1 MSKNL
6 NPIEAILSDYTI
18 AILDGALATE
28 LERHGCNL
36 DDPLWSAR
44 ILLDQPELIYQVHYD
59 YFQAGADVAI
69 TASYQA
75 TIEGFLS
82 RGIEEGEAIGL
93 IKSTVELAKKARD
106 DFWRENAQPERPK
119 PLVAASVGPY
129 GAFLA
134 DGSEYR
140 GDYGVTDETLEQFHR
155 ARLMALI
162 ESGADVLAIETIPSL
177 QEAKVIGEL
186 LKEFPD
192 MYAWL
197 SFTLKDETSISDGT
211 PLEACAEIFEN
222 HDQIAAIGIN
232 CAPIALVTKAIVRLS
247 EHTKKPI
254 IVYPNS
260 GEAYDPEHKTWSG
273 TKECVELHLA
283 AEEWFQAG
291 ARLIGGCCR
300 TEPHHIQKLAKRR
313 GEFNAITT

>member
-6 NPIEAILSDYTI
+6 NPIEAILSEHSI
-18 AILDGALATE
+18 AVLDGALATE
-28 LERHGCNL
+28 LERHGCDL

-82 RGIEEGEAIGL
+82 RGIEEKEALRL
-93 IKSTVELAKKARD
+93 IKSTVELANKARN
-106 DFWRENAQPERPK
+106 DFWRENAQVDRPK

-140 GDYGVTDETLEQFHR
+140 GDYGVTDETLKQFHR
-155 ARLMALI
+155 ARLSALI
-162 ESGADVLAIETIPSL
+162 EAGADVLAIETIPSL
-177 QEAKVIGEL
+177 QEAKVVGEL

-192 MYAWL
+192 TYAWL
-197 SFTLKDETSISDGT
+197 SFSLKDENSISDGT
-211 PLEACAEIFEN
+211 SLEECAAFFES

-232 CAPIALVTKAIVRLS
+232 CAPITFVTKAIARLS
-247 EHTKKPI
+247 EHTQKPI

-260 GEAYDPEHKTWSG
+260 GEVYDPEHKTWSG
-273 TKECVELHLA
+273 SKECVELHLS

-300 TEPHHIQKLAKRR
+300 TEPHHIQKLSKRR
-313 GEFNAITT
+313 KEFGKITS